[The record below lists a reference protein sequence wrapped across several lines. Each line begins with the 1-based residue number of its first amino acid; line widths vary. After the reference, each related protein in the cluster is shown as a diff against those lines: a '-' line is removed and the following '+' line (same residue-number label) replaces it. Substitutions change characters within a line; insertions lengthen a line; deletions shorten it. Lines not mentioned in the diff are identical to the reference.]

1 MEGFCLEIL
10 GDAAVKKVD
19 KVLSSDTL
27 TAWHI
32 KGWVNA
38 MENQVKTNKANKY
51 FSLHFD
57 NNSFMYMWFEHDGN
71 SSVSK
76 CGSEFQ
82 FNLGINSDD
91 SGNGRKLIW
100 SSCPD

>member
-38 MENQVKTNKANKY
+38 MENQVKTNKANKIFFTLTTILLCTCDLNMMAILPSANVVQS
-51 FSLHFD
+51 FSL
-57 NNSFMYMWFEHDGN
+57 
-71 SSVSK
+71 
-76 CGSEFQ
+76 
-82 FNLGINSDD
+82 
-91 SGNGRKLIW
+91 IW
-100 SSCPD
+100 E